1 MIRGIAARLGVFAL
15 SLLAAS
21 AVIFLACQ
29 ALPGDP
35 AAILAGMSATPEQIA
50 QKAHELGTDR
60 PLGVRYLDWLGG
72 LLRGDLGRSY
82 ASRAP
87 VWSLIAPTLPV
98 TAWLCGLSLLL
109 AAAVALPS
117 GMLAALKRRRWQGVA
132 VSAASQLGMALPAFW
147 AGILLSIL
155 FGVRLRLLPPN
166 GYVDLRDDPAGWAR
180 HLILPVVSL
189 GLIQAA
195 VLTRY
200 VRSAFVEV
208 LHEDYYRTARAVG
221 WREGPAL
228 ARHGLRNAALSL
240 ITVLGLQLASVIV
253 GAIVIEQVFN
263 LPGLGSLL
271 VRYAAEKDVMVIQG
285 IVLLLVLVVLV
296 INALVEIGYLLI
308 DPRLRSG
315 GGR

>member
-1 MIRGIAARLGVFAL
+1 MVRGIAARLGVFAL

-21 AVIFLACQ
+21 ALIFLACQ

-35 AAILAGMSATPEQIA
+35 AAILAGMNAGPEQIA

-82 ASRAP
+82 ASRDP
-87 VWSLIAPTLPV
+87 VWTLISPTLPV
-98 TAWLCGLSLLL
+98 TAWLCAGSLLL
-109 AAAVALPS
+109 AAALALPA
-117 GMLAALKRRRWQGVA
+117 GMLAALKRRSWQGVA
-132 VSAASQLGMALPAFW
+132 VSSASQLGMALPAFW

-155 FGVRLRLLPPN
+155 FGVRLRWLPPN
-166 GYVDLRDDPAGWAR
+166 GYVDLRDDPVGWAR
-180 HLILPVVSL
+180 HLVLPVLSL

-221 WREGPAL
+221 WRRGAAL
-228 ARHGLRNAALSL
+228 VRHGLRNAALSL
-240 ITVLGLQLASVIV
+240 ITVLGLQLASILV

-285 IVLLLVLVVLV
+285 IVMLLVFVVLV

-308 DPRLRSG
+308 DPRLRTEG
-315 GGR
+315 GQ